1 MKQLDDVRKLVL
13 LSHNTTN
20 LGRKALEEWQLL
32 GSVLLPLPAIG
43 PSPREDGKMDEEM
56 KYGIVV
62 IAASAGGVVA
72 VPYLLSGLPA
82 TFRVPILIVQ
92 HRRRTPSLLENVL
105 RRCTPL
111 TVVEARDGNIL
122 IAGTVVAAPADRH
135 LLLDMT
141 GVLRLSDSAKVNH
154 TRPAADPLFVSVA
167 DFYRERTIGV
177 VLTGYGSDGSHGVEA
192 IGRVGGYVIAQD
204 PRTAEAPGMPSVAIQ
219 TGWVNAI
226 LPLNEIGPA
235 LLELM
240 SV

>member
-1 MKQLDDVRKLVL
+1 
-13 LSHNTTN
+13 
-20 LGRKALEEWQLL
+20 
-32 GSVLLPLPAIG
+32 
-43 PSPREDGKMDEEM
+43 M

-72 VPYLLSGLPA
+72 VSHLLSGLPA

-92 HRRRTPSLLENVL
+92 HRDTTPNILEDVL

-111 TVVEARDGNIL
+111 SVVEAMEGNTL
-122 IAGTVVAAPADRH
+122 IAGTVVAAPANRH

-141 GVLRLSDSAKVNH
+141 GVLRLSDSAKVHH

-167 DFYRERTIGV
+167 DFYQERTIGV

-192 IGRVGGYVIAQD
+192 IGRVGGYVIAQE
-204 PRTAEAPGMPSVAIQ
+204 PSTAEASGMPSAAIH
-219 TGWVNAI
+219 TGCVNAI

-235 LLELM
+235 LLDLM